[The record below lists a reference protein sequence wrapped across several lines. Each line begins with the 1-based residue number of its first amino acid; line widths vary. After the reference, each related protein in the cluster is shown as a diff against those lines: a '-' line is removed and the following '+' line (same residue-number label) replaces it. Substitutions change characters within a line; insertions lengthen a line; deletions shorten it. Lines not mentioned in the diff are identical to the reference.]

1 MLKSYFLISSGN
13 EGLNRQQQDPKRH
26 NIEEEQDNQQQVMS
40 ASCKTIVGED
50 DVIEKRREFSITADS
65 PVNS

>member
-1 MLKSYFLISSGN
+1 MLKSYFLISPGN

-50 DVIEKRREFSITADS
+50 DVIEKRREISITADS

>member
-1 MLKSYFLISSGN
+1 M
-13 EGLNRQQQDPKRH
+13 QQQEPERY
-26 NIEEEQDNQQQVMS
+26 NIQEEQDNQQQVMS

-50 DVIEKRREFSITADS
+50 DVIEKRREISITADS